1 MLTVELFGV
10 LQQAAGDRQLQLD
23 ALPEPPTVAAV
34 LDQLARRHPALAPH
48 LRRVACAQGDSLVRQ
63 DQTIDTSRPLVLLPP
78 VSGG

>member
-10 LQQAAGDRQLQLD
+10 LQQAAGGRHLKVDGLSER
-23 ALPEPPTVAAV
+23 PTVAAV
-34 LDQLARRHPALAPH
+34 LEELAQRYPSLRPH
-48 LRRVACAQGDSLVRQ
+48 LRRVACAQGDSLIRQ